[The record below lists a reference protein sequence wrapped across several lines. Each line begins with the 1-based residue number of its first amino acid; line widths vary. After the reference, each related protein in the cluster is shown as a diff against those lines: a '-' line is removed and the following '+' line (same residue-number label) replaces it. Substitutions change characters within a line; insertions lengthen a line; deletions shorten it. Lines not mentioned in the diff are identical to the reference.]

1 MRLLLSAFVA
11 VLGFA
16 LTGCGGNGDEAQ
28 DGDASGGGRPTLYFS
43 AIPDRGSTELKQK
56 FDEVA
61 EALSEKLGVPVEYK
75 PAIDYGATV
84 QMFKNGDVH
93 LGWFG
98 GLTGCQARASVPG
111 ARAIA
116 QGAADPQFKSY
127 FIAHKDT
134 GLTKSDDFP
143 LGLKGLTFTFGSER
157 STSGRLMPEFYI
169 REETGMAPREFF
181 KTVAFSGAHD
191 RTAEA
196 VANGSVQAGAIN
208 FKTYDGMVEKGTI
221 DPDACRVVWV
231 TPDYADYNWTVHPAL
246 EKMYGEGFIDKVQDA
261 LCDLPTELLAAM
273 DRDELIPAKNEE
285 FQGIADVAK
294 SLDLL
299 R

>member
-1 MRLLLSAFVA
+1 MRLFLSAFAA
-11 VLGFA
+11 VLGLA

-28 DGDASGGGRPTLYFS
+28 DGDAAGGGKPTLYFS
-43 AIPDRGSTELKQK
+43 AIPDRGSTELKEK
-56 FDEVA
+56 FDRVA
-61 EALSEKLGVPVEYK
+61 EALSEELGVPVEYK

-98 GLTGCQARASVPG
+98 GLTGCQARAAVPG

-116 QGAADPQFKSY
+116 QGAADPHFKSY

-143 LGLKGLTFTFGSER
+143 MGLKGLTFTFGSER
-157 STSGRLMPEFYI
+157 STSGRLMPEHFI
-169 REETGMAPREFF
+169 RQETGMAPREFF
-181 KTVAFSGAHD
+181 KSVAFSGAHD

-196 VANGSVQAGAIN
+196 VANGSVQAGALN
-208 FKTYDGMVEKGTI
+208 FKTYDGMVETGTS
-221 DPDACRVVWV
+221 DPEVCRVVWV
-231 TPDYADYNWTVHPAL
+231 TPDYVDYNWTAHPEL
-246 EKMYGEGFIDKVQDA
+246 EKLYGEGFIDKVQNV
-261 LCDLPTELLAAM
+261 LCDLPKELLAAM
-273 DRDELIPAKNEE
+273 NREKLIPARN
-285 FQGIADVAK
+285 ADFKPLVDAAR